1 MYEFLGGNVEFA
13 YYFYC
18 ARRIYKSEFLR
29 KKYLRLFYP
38 FYKDVFVKLNLVNIL
53 TPYRGKT

>member
-1 MYEFLGGNVEFA
+1 MEFA
-13 YYFYC
+13 CYFYC
-18 ARRIYKSEFLR
+18 AQRIYNSKFLR
-29 KKYLRLFYP
+29 KNYLRLFYP